1 MFLIS
6 LLVLISSTLVLFC
19 SFFLLYIS
27 VFRFSCILMCIWL
40 LAARC
45 GEIKFICIAFRPTY
59 TKLQMY
65 RTFPPGHI
73 SPDNFPP
80 HLIPQRKFGNKLIS
94 RWDRRTLPAQP
105 RRRRK
110 LYHPYHKM
118 TLILFW
124 NIKWLFVR
132 FTFCHRTTVTL
143 DTQWQNAHTFLE
155 RIKLW
160 QKINLTNNHLIF
172 QHKIGVIL
180 CENNW
185 RLIWHIIQHTALA
198 SSYWTTKNKGYGFY
212 WPTLYTPC
220 SKKNQDP
227 WCLIITLANVDRFS
241 KFFHQ
246 EIRKKIIYVHI
257 AKISTSPAI
266 CTLWKSKIQ
275 KMLQNFHAERDN

>member
-1 MFLIS
+1 VFLIS

-80 HLIPQRKFGNKLIS
+80 HLIPQQKFGNKLIS

-110 LYHPYHKM
+110 LYHPYS
-118 TLILFW
+118 LLNFAVI
-124 NIKWLFVR
+124 
-132 FTFCHRTTVTL
+132 TV
-143 DTQWQNAHTFLE
+143 
-155 RIKLW
+155 
-160 QKINLTNNHLIF
+160 
-172 QHKIGVIL
+172 
-180 CENNW
+180 
-185 RLIWHIIQHTALA
+185 RLI
-198 SSYWTTKNKGYGFY
+198 SSATRDFSAHRDFLFCLLIYWGLSC
-212 WPTLYTPC
+212 W
-220 SKKNQDP
+220 
-227 WCLIITLANVDRFS
+227 
-241 KFFHQ
+241 
-246 EIRKKIIYVHI
+246 
-257 AKISTSPAI
+257 
-266 CTLWKSKIQ
+266 
-275 KMLQNFHAERDN
+275 